1 MKLLKLLLASL
12 VCLAFCG
19 CNTISYKQST
29 VGSDGMT
36 NNITFRVNRWFW
48 STENYEAVMNPTG
61 GGALKATK
69 SNVDAAAITAVAD
82 GVIKGIQAGK
92 P

>member
-1 MKLLKLLLASL
+1 MMKRLNLLALCSVVL
-12 VCLAFCG
+12 LCG

-29 VGSDGMT
+29 VGPDGLT
-36 NNITFRVNRWFW
+36 NNITFSVNRWFW

-61 GGALKATK
+61 GGTLKATK
-69 SNVDAAAITAVAD
+69 SNVDAAAIKAVAD
-82 GVIKGIQAGK
+82 GVIDGMMKMK